1 MSYIF
6 NFPDIGEGLDEGTIL
21 KWYIAEGDSVKV
33 GDPIVNMETDK
44 VVTDIPSPR
53 NGKIIRTYGTEGD
66 IIRVGGPLVEI
77 ELEGKTKSST
87 SPTEKLKVED
97 TKTEAPL
104 PDAEAGVVGTLE
116 SAGSSPLLAAS
127 EESVMAKQEE
137 SQPTRKAI
145 ATPHARAIARNHDI
159 DINEVVGTGPSGRVT
174 KEDVEGHKAM
184 ISNNTASI
192 HLTSD
197 EQNTVELVTYEPLTQ
212 IRKTI
217 AKNMLNSKL
226 NAAHMSL
233 FEEVEV
239 SELIAVRKRFKQRYA
254 DKDIKLTYLPFI
266 VKATAMA
273 LKKHRQ
279 LNSQLDMENNR
290 MIYKNYYNI
299 AIAVDTPEGLVV
311 PVIRNADKLSIA
323 EIAMKIKEL
332 SDKAHNRSLSMDDLK
347 DGTFT
352 LTNFGSIGG
361 IFGAPV
367 INYPQAGILG
377 MGRMMK
383 TPIVKNDLIVVGN
396 ILPLSLSADHRIVD
410 GGEASRFMNSMIAY
424 LSDPIAMLM
433 D

>member
-1 MSYIF
+1 MNYIF

-21 KWYIAEGDSVKV
+21 KWYITEGDEVKA
-33 GDPIVNMETDK
+33 GQPIVNMETDK
-44 VVTDIPSPR
+44 VVTDIPSPKK
-53 NGKIIRTYGTEGD
+53 GKIVKTFGEVGD
-66 IIRVGGPLVEI
+66 IIRVGGALVEI
-77 ELEGKTKSST
+77 ELEGSAESST
-87 SPTEKLKVED
+87 KQTIDEL
-97 TKTEAPL
+97 KTEN
-104 PDAEAGVVGTLE
+104 EAGVVGTLE
-116 SAGSSPLLAAS
+116 TAGGSPLLAAS
-127 EESVMAKQEE
+127 YESVTNTETTSKP
-137 SQPTRKAI
+137 SNKAI
-145 ATPHARAIARNHDI
+145 STPHARAIARSFDI
-159 DINEVVGTGPSGRVT
+159 DINKVVGTGPSGRVT
-174 KEDVEGHKAM
+174 KEDVENHNSLVAKD
-184 ISNNTASI
+184 SI
-192 HLTSD
+192 RKNETS
-197 EQNTVELVTYEPLTQ
+197 ELVSYEPLSQ

-226 NAAHMSL
+226 NAAHMAL

-239 SELIAVRKRFKQRYA
+239 SDLIAVRERFKKKYA
-254 DKDIKLTYLPFI
+254 DKNIKLTYLPFI
-266 VKATAMA
+266 VKATAKA

-311 PVIRNADKLSIA
+311 PVIRNADQLSIF
-323 EIAMKIKEL
+323 EIALKISEL
-332 SDKAHNRSLSMDDLK
+332 SDKAHNRSLTMDDFK

-383 TPIVKNDLIVVGN
+383 TPIVKNDQIVIGN

-410 GGEASRFMNSMIAY
+410 GGEASRFMNSIIEY
-424 LSDPIAMLM
+424 LSDPVSMLM

>member
-21 KWYIAEGDSVKV
+21 KWYITEGDFVKV
-33 GDPIVNMETDK
+33 GQPIVNMETDK
-44 VVTDIPSPR
+44 VVTDIPSPK
-53 NGKIIRTYGTEGD
+53 NGKILKTFGKVGD
-66 IIRVGGPLVEI
+66 IIRVDSALVEI
-77 ELEGKTKSST
+77 ELIGSPVSST
-87 SPTEKLKVED
+87 KAEPKVEN
-97 TKTEAPL
+97 
-104 PDAEAGVVGTLE
+104 EAGVVGTLE

-127 EESVMAKQEE
+127 NESVAIKDTENKPQN
-137 SQPTRKAI
+137 KAI
-145 ATPHARAIARNHDI
+145 ATPHSRALARNLDI
-159 DINEVVGTGPSGRVT
+159 DINEVIGTGPSGRVT
-174 KEDVEGHKAM
+174 KEDVENHKNSV
-184 ISNNTASI
+184 SNCSVVKNNIT
-192 HLTSD
+192 
-197 EQNTVELVTYEPLTQ
+197 EQQNTSELISYEPLTQ

-226 NAAHMSL
+226 NAAHMAL

-239 SELIAVRKRFKQRYA
+239 SELIAVRERFKKKYS
-254 DKDIKLTYLPFI
+254 DKDLKLTYLPFI
-266 VKATAMA
+266 VKATAKA

-311 PVIRNADKLSIA
+311 PVIRNADKLSIL
-323 EIAMKIKEL
+323 EIALKISEL
-332 SDKAHNRSLSMDDLK
+332 SDKAYNRNLTLDDLK

-383 TPIVKNDLIVVGN
+383 TPIVKNDQIVIGN

-410 GGEASRFMNSMIAY
+410 GGEASRFMNSIIEY
-424 LSDPIAMLM
+424 LSDPVSMLM

>member
-21 KWYIAEGDSVKV
+21 KWYITEGDSVKV
-33 GDPIVNMETDK
+33 GQPIVNMETDK
-44 VVTDIPSPR
+44 VVTDIPSPK
-53 NGKIIRTYGTEGD
+53 NGKILKTFGKVGD
-66 IIRVGGPLVEI
+66 IIRVDSALVEI
-77 ELEGKTKSST
+77 EVKGSTAASTKAE
-87 SPTEKLKVED
+87 PIVEN
-97 TKTEAPL
+97 
-104 PDAEAGVVGTLE
+104 EAGVVGTLE

-127 EESVMAKQEE
+127 NESVKIKDVENKPQN
-137 SQPTRKAI
+137 KAI
-145 ATPHARAIARNHDI
+145 ATPHSRAIARNLDI
-159 DINEVVGTGPSGRVT
+159 DINDVVGTGPSGRVT
-174 KEDVEGHKAM
+174 KEDVENHKRSD
-184 ISNNTASI
+184 SNSSAAKNIITMQQNTA
-192 HLTSD
+192 
-197 EQNTVELVTYEPLTQ
+197 ELISYEPLTQ

-226 NAAHMSL
+226 NAAHMAL

-239 SELIAVRKRFKQRYA
+239 SELIAVRERFKKKYA
-254 DKDIKLTYLPFI
+254 DKNVKLTYLPFI
-266 VKATAMA
+266 VKATAKA

-311 PVIRNADKLSIA
+311 PVIQNADKLSIL
-323 EIAMKIKEL
+323 EIALKISEL
-332 SDKAHNRSLSMDDLK
+332 SDKAYNRNLTMDDLK

-383 TPIVKNDLIVVGN
+383 TPIVKNDQIVIGN

-410 GGEASRFMNSMIAY
+410 GGEASRFMNSIIEY
-424 LSDPIAMLM
+424 LSDPVSMLM

>member
-1 MSYIF
+1 MNYIF

-21 KWYIAEGDSVKV
+21 KWYITEGDYVKA
-33 GDPIVNMETDK
+33 GQPIVNMETDK
-44 VVTDIPSPR
+44 VVTDIPSPK
-53 NGKIIRTYGTEGD
+53 NGKIVRTYGIVGD

-77 ELEGKTKSST
+77 EMEGAAMSST
-87 SPTEKLKVED
+87 TLIVE
-97 TKTEAPL
+97 EAK
-104 PDAEAGVVGTLE
+104 AENEAGVVGTLE
-116 SAGSSPLLAAS
+116 TAGASPLLAAS
-127 EESVMAKQEE
+127 EEIGTNKKAE
-137 SQPTRKAI
+137 SNVLNKAI
-145 ATPHARAIARNHDI
+145 ATPHSRAIARSLDI

-174 KEDVEGHKAM
+174 KEDVENYKSSVSKDSVLKNESAEQQN
-184 ISNNTASI
+184 IS
-192 HLTSD
+192 
-197 EQNTVELVTYEPLTQ
+197 ELVSYEPLTQ

-226 NAAHMSL
+226 NAAHMAL

-239 SELIAVRKRFKQRYA
+239 TELIAVRERFKKKYA
-254 DKDIKLTYLPFI
+254 DQNIKLTYLPFI
-266 VKATAMA
+266 VKATAKA

-311 PVIRNADKLSIA
+311 PVIRNADKLSIF
-323 EIAMKIKEL
+323 EIALKISEL
-332 SDKAHNRSLSMDDLK
+332 SEKAHNRSLTMEDLK

-361 IFGAPV
+361 IFGTPV

-377 MGRMMK
+377 IGRLMK
-383 TPIVKNDLIVVGN
+383 TPIVKNDQIVIGN

-410 GGEASRFMNSMIAY
+410 GGEASRFMNSIIAY
-424 LSDPIAMLM
+424 LSNPVSMLM

>member
-21 KWYIAEGDSVKV
+21 KWYIAEGEFVKA
-33 GDPIVNMETDK
+33 GQPIVNMETDK
-44 VVTDIPSPR
+44 VVTDIPSPKK
-53 NGKIIRTYGTEGD
+53 GKILKTFGKVGD

-77 ELEGKTKSST
+77 EVEGST
-87 SPTEKLKVED
+87 SSGRKLTKEESKVEN
-97 TKTEAPL
+97 
-104 PDAEAGVVGTLE
+104 EAGVVGTLE

-127 EESVMAKQEE
+127 NETVVIKNTENKPQN
-137 SQPTRKAI
+137 KAI
-145 ATPHARAIARNHDI
+145 ATPHSRAIARNLDI
-159 DINEVVGTGPSGRVT
+159 DINDVVGTGPSGRVT
-174 KEDVEGHKAM
+174 KEDVENHKSAD
-184 ISNNTASI
+184 SNCSVVKNKTTEQQNTA
-192 HLTSD
+192 
-197 EQNTVELVTYEPLTQ
+197 ELISYEPLTQ

-226 NAAHMSL
+226 NAAHMAL
-233 FEEVEV
+233 FEEAEV
-239 SELIAVRKRFKQRYA
+239 SELIAVRERFKKKYA
-254 DKDIKLTYLPFI
+254 DKNVKLTYLPFI
-266 VKATAMA
+266 VKATAKA

-311 PVIRNADKLSIA
+311 PVIRNADKLSIL
-323 EIAMKIKEL
+323 EIALKISEL
-332 SDKAHNRSLSMDDLK
+332 SDKAYNRNLTLDDLK

-383 TPIVKNDLIVVGN
+383 TPIVKNDQIVIGN

-410 GGEASRFMNSMIAY
+410 GGEASRFMNSIIEY
-424 LSDPIAMLM
+424 LSDPVSMLM